1 MTVLTAVMSGI
12 AFRGPVGNYAV
23 DDNSPQPGGPFSALI
38 SSMHP
43 GDMPLLGEDIIYA
56 NYIKIKYIFL
66 F

>member
-23 DDNSPQPGGPFSALI
+23 DDYSPQPGGPFSALI

-43 GDMPLLGEDIIYA
+43 GDMPLLGEDFFHCQLSK
-56 NYIKIKYIFL
+56 NYFFL